1 MKKITRF
8 LKYWLWNRWRCK
20 PLNPEVWSPKI
31 QEYANAKLLSSKIK
45 KFNLEQ
51 GDTIDFPSNL

>member
-1 MKKITRF
+1 
-8 LKYWLWNRWRCK
+8 
-20 PLNPEVWSPKI
+20 LNPEVWSPKI
-31 QEYANAKLLSSKIK
+31 QEYVNAKLLSSKIK